1 VSATEL
7 DHALGLVREV
17 YRSRA
22 GHRVPLPWG
31 ELLVSDDL
39 PRVYDANVALV
50 ERWDGDAVSLAGEIE
65 RASGAAGLRHR
76 RALVHDQQLA
86 ERLWPQLP
94 VPSWPWAERNLVM
107 IRRRSA
113 DRPPDPAVDVREVG
127 VEDFVRARE
136 PMRRETGEFDEET
149 AGQLRELARRVGAT
163 GIARFF
169 VAIVDGLAVSSCEL
183 LSGGAVAQIEDVET
197 FPQYR
202 NRGLARAVVQRAQA
216 EAERDGARITF
227 LLASEDDWPQQ
238 LYRKLGFEAAGV
250 ELIFGRPG

>member
-7 DHALGLVREV
+7 DHALELVREV
-17 YRSRA
+17 YRGRS

-50 ERWDGDAVSLAGEIE
+50 QRWDGDAVSLAGEIE
-65 RASGAAGLRHR
+65 RASAAAGLRHR

-86 ERLWPQLP
+86 DRLWPQLP

-107 IRRRSA
+107 ILRRTA
-113 DRPPDPAVDVREVG
+113 DRAPDPAVDVREVDLDTFLRG
-127 VEDFVRARE
+127 RQPILHANPELDD
-136 PMRRETGEFDEET
+136 ETV
-149 AGQLRELARRVGAT
+149 GQLTELARRTAVAVPT
-163 GIARFF
+163 RTF
-169 VAIVDGLAVSSCEL
+169 VAVADGMIATYCEL
-183 LSGGAVAQIEDVET
+183 YRSGVVAQIEDVET
-197 FPQYR
+197 YPQYR
-202 NRGLARAVVQRAQA
+202 NRGFARAVVQRAVA

-227 LLASEDDWPQQ
+227 LLANEDDWPQD

>member
-1 VSATEL
+1 MSATEL

-17 YRSRA
+17 YRGRA

-39 PRVYDANVALV
+39 PRVYDANLALV
-50 ERWDGDAVSLAGEIE
+50 ERWDGDAVSLADEIE

-86 ERLWPQLP
+86 DRLWPQLP
-94 VPSWPWAERNLVM
+94 VPSWRWAERNLVM
-107 IRRRSA
+107 IKRRAA
-113 DRPPDPAVDVREVG
+113 DRDPDSAIDVREV
-127 VEDFVRARE
+127 DLDTFVRGRQPILQANPE
-136 PMRRETGEFDEET
+136 LDADTV
-149 AGQLRELARRVGAT
+149 GQLTELVRRTAAAVPTRA
-163 GIARFF
+163 F
-169 VAIVDGLAVSSCEL
+169 VAVADAMIASYCEL
-183 LSGGAVAQIEDVET
+183 YRSGVVAQVEDVET
-197 FPQYR
+197 YPQYR
-202 NRGLARAVVQRAQA
+202 NRGFARAVVQRAVE
-216 EAERDGARITF
+216 EAERDGARVTF

>member
-1 VSATEL
+1 MSATEL

-17 YRSRA
+17 YRGRA

-50 ERWDGDAVSLAGEIE
+50 ERWDGDAVSLAGEVE

-107 IRRRSA
+107 IQRRPA
-113 DRPPDPAVDVREVG
+113 DREPDLAIDVREVDVG
-127 VEDFVRARE
+127 TFVRGRE
-136 PMRRETGEFDEET
+136 PILRANPELDEDT
-149 AGQLRELARRVGAT
+149 VGQLTELARRTA
-163 GIARFF
+163 A
-169 VAIVDGLAVSSCEL
+169 AVS
-183 LSGGAVAQIEDVET
+183 T
-197 FPQYR
+197 H
-202 NRGLARAVVQRAQA
+202 
-216 EAERDGARITF
+216 
-227 LLASEDDWPQQ
+227 ASWPS
-238 LYRKLGFEAAGV
+238 RTG
-250 ELIFGRPG
+250 

>member
-1 VSATEL
+1 MSATEL
-7 DHALGLVREV
+7 EHALGLVREV
-17 YRSRA
+17 YRGRA

-39 PRVYDANVALV
+39 PRVYDANLALV

-86 ERLWPQLP
+86 DRLWPLLP

-107 IRRRSA
+107 IHRRPA
-113 DRPPDPAVDVREVG
+113 DREPDSAVDVREVG

-136 PMRRETGEFDEET
+136 PMRHATGEFDEET
-149 AGQLRELARRVGAT
+149 ARQLRELARRVAAT
-163 GIARFF
+163 GMARFF
-169 VAIVDGLAVSSCEL
+169 VAVVDGLAASSCEL
-183 LSGGAVAQIEDVET
+183 LSGDAVAQIEDVET

-202 NRGLARAVVQRAQA
+202 NRGLARALMQRVMS
-216 EAERDGARITF
+216 EAESDGARVTF